1 MALNENFNIFKKVV
15 LLDNYKICQQKKK
28 LEKLLGELD
37 KGDLYLN
44 KLLLMFEK
52 KLKQL
57 SKKNNLKKI
66 FRFLFYIF

>member
-1 MALNENFNIFKKVV
+1 MKTLIFSKKLYYWIIIKYV
-15 LLDNYKICQQKKK
+15 NNNKK

-57 SKKNNLKKI
+57 SKKNI
-66 FRFLFYIF
+66 